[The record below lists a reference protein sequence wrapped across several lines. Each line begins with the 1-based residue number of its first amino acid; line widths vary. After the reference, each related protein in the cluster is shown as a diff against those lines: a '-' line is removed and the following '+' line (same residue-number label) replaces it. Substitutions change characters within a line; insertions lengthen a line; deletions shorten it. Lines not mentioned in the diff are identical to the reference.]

1 MATSFLS
8 AHDKK
13 EIAAAIQE
21 AEKNTI
27 GEIRVFVEKKCDENP
42 LERSLKIFHKLK
54 MHQTKAHTGV
64 LIYVA
69 HDDHKLAILGDEGIH
84 SKVPEN
90 FWDDVKNMMV
100 QFFTDGKFA
109 EGLKQ
114 AVVKCGEHLQ
124 KHFPSTGSNPNELS
138 NEVITGDQ

>member
-1 MATSFLS
+1 MAIAFLS
-8 AHDKK
+8 AHEKK
-13 EIAAAIQE
+13 EIAAAIKE

-27 GEIRVFVEKKCDENP
+27 GEIRVFVEKKCDEDP
-42 LERSLKIFHKLK
+42 LHRALKIFHKLK
-54 MHQTKAHTGV
+54 MQQTKAHTGV

-90 FWDDVKNMMV
+90 FWDEAKNLMT
-100 QFFTDGKFA
+100 QYFSEGKFG

-114 AVVKCGEHLQ
+114 AIATCGEQLK

-138 NEVITGDQ
+138 NEVIIGDK